1 MKPRTITER
10 VERINQ
16 IEKLYRAAGTK
27 ITHEQA
33 AMLADREAAE
43 DAAAY
48 LTTGGLGEFLP
59 ENAKPAT

>member
-10 VERINQ
+10 AERINQ
-16 IEKLYRAAGTK
+16 IQGLYRTAGTP
-27 ITHEQA
+27 ITKAQA
-33 AMLADREAAE
+33 EMLADREAAE

>member
-10 VERINQ
+10 AQRIEQ
-16 IEKLYRAAGTK
+16 IEKLYRAAGTD

-33 AMLADREAAE
+33 EGLADREYAE

-48 LTTGGLGEFLP
+48 LNEKRLGEFLP
-59 ENAKPAT
+59 ENAKPAS